1 MSFGWPF
8 TASPAHVR
16 FKDLDRTGAWFACDA
31 AGVIQAGNTKF
42 FDLLGATGGDLVGRS
57 YEALLAEAREARRS
71 AALASAQVEAI
82 RRSQAVIQFT
92 PEGEIVEAN
101 ENFLAASGYQLD
113 EIVGRRHSLFVWP
126 DEAESAEYRAFW
138 RELREGRFQSG
149 EFRRRSKSGG
159 DVWLQATYNPIVDEQ
174 GAVVGVVKFAID
186 VTAAHDDSQRRARL
200 RTEID
205 GELARIGERVGQTS
219 REAASAAD
227 AAEGAFAGAQSVAHG
242 AAELSVSIDEISRQ
256 LDVALATTREA
267 VEVVAAASSRVRS
280 LEASVAEI
288 GSITNVIRDIASQTN
303 LLALNAT
310 IEAAR
315 AGEAGRGF
323 AVVASEVK
331 TLAAQTAGATDVI
344 SGNVTTVQAS
354 TSSVV
359 GAIDEV
365 VALIDRIHQASGGIA
380 AAVEEQ
386 SVVTR
391 HMSASM
397 SRAAGSSESVTRS
410 LSAIA
415 AAAGAIDAA
424 TRQVQ
429 EASRSIG

>member
-8 TASPAHVR
+8 PAFPAQAR
-16 FKDLDRTGAWFACDA
+16 FEELSRSGVWAECDA
-31 AGVIQAGNTKF
+31 GGVIRAGNANF
-42 FDLLGATGGDLVGRS
+42 FDLFGASRDLVGRS
-57 YEALLAEAREARRS
+57 YATLAAETREARRK
-71 AALASAQVEAI
+71 AAFDAAQVEAI

-92 PEGEIVEAN
+92 PEGEIVDAN
-101 ENFLAASGYQLD
+101 ENFLAATGYRLD
-113 EIVGRRHSLFVWP
+113 EIVGRHHSLFVWP
-126 DEAESAEYRAFW
+126 EQADTEEHRAFW
-138 RELREGRFQSG
+138 RELREGRFKSG

-159 DVWLQATYNPIVDEQ
+159 EVWLQATYNPIMDEQ
-174 GAVVGVVKFAID
+174 GAVVGVVKFAIN
-186 VTAAHDDSQRRARL
+186 VTAAHDESHRRARL

-219 REAASAAD
+219 REAANAAD
-227 AAEGAFAGAQSVAHG
+227 AAEGAFAGAQSVAQG
-242 AAELSVSIDEISRQ
+242 AAELSMSIEEISRQ

-267 VEVVAAASSRVRS
+267 VEVVAAASGRVRS

-323 AVVASEVK
+323 AVVANEVK
-331 TLAAQTAGATDVI
+331 TLAAQTATATDVI
-344 SGNVTTVQAS
+344 SSNVTTVQGS

-359 GAIDEV
+359 GAINDV
-365 VALIDRIHQASGGIA
+365 VALINRIHQASGGIA

-391 HMSASM
+391 HMSVGM
-397 SRAAGSSESVTRS
+397 SQAAGSSESVTRS
-410 LSAIA
+410 LSEIA

-429 EASRSIG
+429 EASRAIG